1 MPAAWPQIKEEQ
13 SRKPPETHTVRFNR
27 IIAWSYARMIR
38 FLSLF
43 LFQSLFKRVNIA
55 VPPHSLIRTR
65 CRFLCEFSRR
75 RAVLLWTRACKYL
88 RRPSLFPP
96 RTSHPSIFFH
106 AARGNIT
113 VHCWNVP
120 CRINSRFHMTSLPRC
135 VPSEGWVCSE
145 ENDCTVSHH
154 SDGAERRWVSTQAVW
169 EGWSGLQHPS
179 LVFQSMVENAPLS
192 WYS

>member
-1 MPAAWPQIKEEQ
+1 
-13 SRKPPETHTVRFNR
+13 
-27 IIAWSYARMIR
+27 MIR

-55 VPPHSLIRTR
+55 VPSHSLIRTR
-65 CRFLCEFSRR
+65 CRFQCEFSRR

-135 VPSEGWVCSE
+135 VPSEGWVCSDE
-145 ENDCTVSHH
+145 KDWTVSHH
-154 SDGAERRWVSTQAVW
+154 SDGAERRWVSSLDTGCVGGVERSATSSTCFSIYSRECTTVIVHLTKW
-169 EGWSGLQHPS
+169 RIWSQLGPLQFCTIRRIS
-179 LVFQSMVENAPLS
+179 AL
-192 WYS
+192 